1 MSIFETTLILV
12 ALRNNIRVFL
22 WHFETTLILVAV
34 YLYSRMSDIYYG
46 ANNNSYHYYATA
58 TEKTISP
65 LHSLTQHDCLF
76 KREPYS
82 RVDHYWRRRIDLPD

>member
-22 WHFETTLILVAV
+22 WQCIFILECRIYITEQTITLIIIM
-34 YLYSRMSDIYYG
+34 R
-46 ANNNSYHYYATA
+46 TA

-82 RVDHYWRRRIDLPD
+82 RVDHFWRRRIDLPD